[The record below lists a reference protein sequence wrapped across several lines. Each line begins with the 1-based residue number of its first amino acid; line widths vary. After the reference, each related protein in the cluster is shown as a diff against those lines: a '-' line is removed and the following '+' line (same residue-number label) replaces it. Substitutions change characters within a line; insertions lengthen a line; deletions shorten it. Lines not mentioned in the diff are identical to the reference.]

1 MSSFSEIKTL
11 LDDFF
16 EKGIML
22 NIKAT
27 EDGKFLLY
35 QVKEEFIFESTPSTS
50 ENMMNQIKE
59 FLKEW
64 KP

>member
-35 QVKEEFIFESTPSTS
+35 QVKEELIFESTPSTS